1 MTWTPNDLPDLTG
14 TTAVVTGANSGIGL
28 ETARTL
34 AAHGASVTLACRNV
48 AKGEHAAELIRSG
61 RRGVEGRSGVDRRSG
76 GVPAVDVRV
85 AELDLSSLA
94 SVRRFAEAWQGPLN
108 LLVNSAG
115 VMAPRKW
122 VATTDG
128 FELQFGTNHLGHF
141 ALTGLL
147 LTALKAG
154 SLPRVVTV
162 ASIAHH
168 RGSADL
174 LDGNPAQTYQPE
186 RAYGNSKLANLLFG
200 AELQRR
206 AAAHGPALTSTMAHP
221 GVSATGLV
229 TSPQGMGAN
238 PVVRLAAPWVMRVIF
253 QSATAGANP
262 SLYAASAATPGSY
275 TGPTWLREIRGP
287 VGPARRSALAQDQEL
302 AARLWQASEDLTGVE
317 YRW

>member
-1 MTWTPNDLPDLTG
+1 MTWTSPNLPDLTG

-28 ETARTL
+28 ETARAL

-61 RRGVEGRSGVDRRSG
+61 RDGRSGANSHGSTNDAIPG
-76 GVPAVDVRV
+76 VDVRA

-108 LLVNSAG
+108 LLVNNAG

-122 VATTDG
+122 VATKDG
-128 FELQFGTNHLGHF
+128 FELQLGTNHLGHF

-154 SLPRVVTV
+154 SMPRVVTV

-168 RGSADL
+168 SGRADL
-174 LDGNPAQTYQPE
+174 LDGNPAQSYQPE
-186 RAYGNSKLANLLFG
+186 RAYGNSKLANVLFG
-200 AELQRR
+200 AELHRR
-206 AAAHGPALTSTMAHP
+206 AAAHSSALTSTMSHP

-238 PVVRLAAPWVMRVIF
+238 PAVRVAAPWVMRVIF
-253 QSATAGANP
+253 QSAAAGANP
-262 SLYAASAATPGSY
+262 SLYAATAATPGSY
-275 TGPTWLREIRGP
+275 TGPTWLRETRGP
-287 VGPARRSALAQDQEL
+287 VGPARLSALAQDQEL
-302 AARLWQASEDLTGVE
+302 ASRLWQVSEDLTGVG

>member
-14 TTAVVTGANSGIGL
+14 TTAVVTGANSGIGF
-28 ETARTL
+28 ETASAL

-61 RRGVEGRSGVDRRSG
+61 RRGVDGRSG

-85 AELDLSSLA
+85 AELDLSSMA

-108 LLVNSAG
+108 LLVNNAG

-147 LTALKAG
+147 LTALNAAA
-154 SLPRVVTV
+154 SPRVVTV

-168 RGSADL
+168 RGRADL

-186 RAYGNSKLANLLFG
+186 NAYGNSKLANLLFG

-206 AAAHGPALTSTMAHP
+206 ATAHGSAVTSTMSHP

-229 TSPQGMGAN
+229 TNREGMGAN
-238 PVVRLAAPWVMRVIF
+238 PVVRVAAPWVMRVIF
-253 QSATAGANP
+253 QSAAAGANP
-262 SLYAASAATPGSY
+262 SLYAATVATPGSY

-302 AARLWQASEDLTGVE
+302 ASRLWQVSQDLTGVE

>member
-1 MTWTPNDLPDLTG
+1 MTWTPNEMPDLTG
-14 TTAVVTGANSGIGL
+14 TTAVVTGANSGIGF
-28 ETARTL
+28 ETASAL
-34 AAHGASVTLACRNV
+34 ARHGATVTLACRNV
-48 AKGEHAAELIRSG
+48 ASADLAAERIRSG
-61 RRGVEGRSGVDRRSG
+61 HKDVDVRG
-76 GVPAVDVRV
+76 VDVRV

-108 LLVNSAG
+108 LLVNNAG

-147 LTALKAG
+147 LTALNAAA
-154 SLPRVVTV
+154 SPRVVTV

-168 RGSADL
+168 RGRADL

-186 RAYGNSKLANLLFG
+186 SAYGNSKLANLLFG

-206 AAAHGPALTSTMAHP
+206 ATAHGSAVTSTMSHP

-229 TSPQGMGAN
+229 TNREGMGAN
-238 PVVRLAAPWVMRVIF
+238 PVVRVAAPWVMRVIF
-253 QSATAGANP
+253 QSAAAGANP
-262 SLYAASAATPGSY
+262 SLYAATVATPGSY

-302 AARLWQASEDLTGVE
+302 ASRLWQVSQDLTGVE